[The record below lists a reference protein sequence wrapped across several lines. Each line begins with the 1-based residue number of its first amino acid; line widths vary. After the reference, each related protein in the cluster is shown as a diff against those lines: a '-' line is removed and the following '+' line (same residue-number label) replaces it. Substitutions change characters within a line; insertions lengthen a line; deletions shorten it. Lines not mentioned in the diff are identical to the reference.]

1 MDQGTVEL
9 PKSGYA
15 SRFQF
20 GCPAK
25 KGSTQRKSRF
35 HSGQHSLAFKII
47 QLICSR
53 SCQILSFASCSVFKL
68 QQCIQNNI
76 IAWNQYNMYSQ
87 SHSFFPK
94 LPSRPTH
101 PWEVPLLLVA
111 ALCVR
116 LYDAE
121 NGDEVVKGLSSPG
134 EAGHQWKMPPNWD
147 LATSLLGTSRW
158 FLLDDDGWC
167 VRVGVFGGDG
177 KGDCNRLI

>member
-9 PKSGYA
+9 PKTGYA

-20 GCPAK
+20 GFPAK

-35 HSGQHSLAFKII
+35 HSGQHSLALKMI
-47 QLICSR
+47 QLRYSR
-53 SCQILSFASCSVFKL
+53 SCRILSFASCSVYNL
-68 QQCIQNNI
+68 QRFVQNNI
-76 IAWNQYNMYSQ
+76 IAWHQYNMYSQ
-87 SHSFFPK
+87 SHSF
-94 LPSRPTH
+94 LPIYPAAD

-147 LATSLLGTSRW
+147 LATSLIGKVDDFCWMMMDDVFVLVFLGRW
-158 FLLDDDGWC
+158 KRGLQ
-167 VRVGVFGGDG
+167 
-177 KGDCNRLI
+177 